1 MPLLRKKKMRLR
13 FLAAASLGL
22 ILAAAA
28 PAPQRATPIFSAD
41 RFRAHV
47 TFLADDRL
55 EGRDTGSRGH
65 EIAAAYVASQFV
77 GLGLT
82 PGGENGG
89 WYQQVPFRSAT
100 LDGPVILTLSGPNG
114 SGPLRNGIDA
124 MV

>member
-1 MPLLRKKKMRLR
+1 MRLR
-13 FLAAASLGL
+13 PFAGAMLAAALA
-22 ILAAAA
+22 AAAA
-28 PAPQRATPIFSAD
+28 PAQNAVAAGAAAPDFSAD

-82 PGGENGG
+82 PSGENGG
-89 WYQQVPFRSAT
+89 WFQQVPFRSAT
-100 LDGPVILTLSGPNG
+100 LDGPVSLSISGPTGARSYQNG
-114 SGPLRNGIDA
+114 VDA
-124 MV
+124 

>member
-1 MPLLRKKKMRLR
+1 MPLLRKKKMRLKL
-13 FLAAASLGL
+13 LAAASLGFSL
-22 ILAAAA
+22 VAAA
-28 PAPQRATPIFSAD
+28 PPAPSRAVPLFSAD

-89 WYQQVPFRSAT
+89 WYQQVPFRSAS
-100 LDGPVILTLSGPNG
+100 LAGPVSLAIAGAGGSRSFENG
-114 SGPLRNGIDA
+114 VDA
-124 MV
+124 